1 MPLPIQSLNNFPED
15 NDNVQMSSLG
25 LSDIQIQLLGLSK
38 PTREAKVIVS
48 QKHIDLLKEIEKNQ
62 NDVVTAANMLNN
74 IKDAKVC
81 NVPKSIH
88 DNDLL
93 ALKTAGL
100 LTGSGRA
107 VTLTEKGRVALRDA
121 YLKDPVNEF
130 KKARK
135 KEKFDLTEAQ
145 NVKVASKKST
155 FKKIWLTD
163 DFKGEFDLRLIADND
178 KLLQKGLM
186 HSEPLEDFEVAY
198 FIFPSKGKHS
208 FWNKNVSYP
217 LTLAFLNSDHEI
229 VDFKDMEAEQT
240 KSVSPDSNFVKYVV
254 EANKDTFKELGIKV
268 GDKLEYKDNK
278 IVFRKSN

>member
-155 FKKIWLTD
+155 FKKI
-163 DFKGEFDLRLIADND
+163 
-178 KLLQKGLM
+178 
-186 HSEPLEDFEVAY
+186 
-198 FIFPSKGKHS
+198 
-208 FWNKNVSYP
+208 
-217 LTLAFLNSDHEI
+217 
-229 VDFKDMEAEQT
+229 
-240 KSVSPDSNFVKYVV
+240 
-254 EANKDTFKELGIKV
+254 
-268 GDKLEYKDNK
+268 
-278 IVFRKSN
+278 